1 MEKVKILTVGAGA
14 VGAYFTGRLAQAGA
28 EVSVVVRSD
37 YDAVKA
43 NGFEIISELG
53 NFHFQPHG
61 VYRSADEYPDTAD
74 YVFLT
79 SKFFP
84 ETDEAAMLRGALK
97 NSRTVLVLIQNGIG
111 IEDQLAEAFPETE
124 ILSSIAYIGA
134 TRLKPGVVRQKGAS
148 ELKFGRFGSGAS
160 EAGRRL
166 EKLFA
171 ETDGVKASFVE
182 NIAWF
187 RWNKLLWN
195 LPYNPVSVPAG

>member
-84 ETDEAAMLRGALK
+84 ETDRLPCFAA
-97 NSRTVLVLIQNGIG
+97 
-111 IEDQLAEAFPETE
+111 P
-124 ILSSIAYIGA
+124 
-134 TRLKPGVVRQKGAS
+134 
-148 ELKFGRFGSGAS
+148 
-160 EAGRRL
+160 
-166 EKLFA
+166 
-171 ETDGVKASFVE
+171 
-182 NIAWF
+182 
-187 RWNKLLWN
+187 
-195 LPYNPVSVPAG
+195 

>member
-97 NSRTVLVLIQNGIG
+97 NSRTALVLIQNGIG

-148 ELKFGRFGSGAS
+148 ELKFGAASGKTLCGN
-160 EAGRRL
+160 GRRQGFIRGKYRMVPL
-166 EKLFA
+166 E
-171 ETDGVKASFVE
+171 
-182 NIAWF
+182 
-187 RWNKLLWN
+187 
-195 LPYNPVSVPAG
+195 

>member
-97 NSRTVLVLIQNGIG
+97 NSRTALVLIQNGIG

-124 ILSSIAYIGA
+124 ILSSLPISGRRGSNRESSGRKALRTEIRA
-134 TRLKPGVVRQKGAS
+134 FRRR
-148 ELKFGRFGSGAS
+148 RFGSGAAS
-160 EAGRRL
+160 GKTLCGNGRRQGFIRGKYRMVPL
-166 EKLFA
+166 E
-171 ETDGVKASFVE
+171 
-182 NIAWF
+182 
-187 RWNKLLWN
+187 
-195 LPYNPVSVPAG
+195 